1 MVLLKCCDFS
11 FMLSLTNVHRDVPT
25 RNGRFHILKGVSFEA
40 QAGEVTALLGP
51 NGAGKTTTLSI
62 AQGIDKASAG
72 TVRLLGVD
80 PYRAGAGLRSQ
91 VGVMLQDGG
100 LPMAVT
106 GERLLQHLERF
117 YQHPADIEAL
127 MDRLD
132 IQDFRD
138 RPIRRLSGGQRQRLG
153 MAAAL
158 VGRPR
163 VVFLDEPSAGLDPVS
178 RHIVFE
184 LIEELKTVDV
194 CIILTTH
201 LLEDAQRLAD
211 HVVLIRDGR
220 VEAAGSVEELTSTGL
235 RPPFTFRVPE
245 ELTTEQQQDFPA
257 HLKLNRADL
266 SSDSLVWS
274 VAGIET
280 PADLH
285 ALTAWMLKHSI
296 MPMDMGLHSKS
307 LEDVFWELTAHDHA

>member
-1 MVLLKCCDFS
+1 
-11 FMLSLTNVHRDVPT
+11 MLSLTNVHRDVPA
-25 RNGRFHILKGVSFEA
+25 RNGRFHILKGVSFRA

-80 PYRAGAGLRSQ
+80 PYRAGADLRSQ

-106 GERLLQHLERF
+106 GQRLLQHLQRL
-117 YQHPADIEAL
+117 YRQPADIDAL

-132 IQDFRD
+132 INDFKD
-138 RPIRRLSGGQRQRLG
+138 RQIRRFSGGQRQRLG

-178 RHIVFE
+178 RRIVFE
-184 LIEELKTVDV
+184 LIEELKAVGV

-220 VEAAGSVEELTSTGL
+220 VEAAGSVQELTATGF
-235 RPPFTFRVPE
+235 RPPFTFRVAE
-245 ELTTEQQQDFPA
+245 ELTVEQRQDFPP
-257 HLKLNRADL
+257 HLSLFRDDL
-266 SSDSLVWS
+266 QTESLTWCVS
-274 VAGIET
+274 GIEG

-285 ALTAWMLKHSI
+285 ALTAWMVHHDI
-296 MPMDMGLHSKS
+296 MPVDMGLNSKS

>member
-1 MVLLKCCDFS
+1 
-11 FMLSLTNVHRDVPT
+11 MLSLVNVHRDVPART
-25 RNGRFHILKGVSFEA
+25 GRFHILKGVSFKA

-62 AQGIDKASAG
+62 AQGIDKASSG
-72 TVRLLGVD
+72 TVKLLGVD

-91 VGVMLQDGG
+91 VGVMLQNGG

-106 GERLLQHLERF
+106 GERLLNHLARLYEA
-117 YQHPADIEAL
+117 PAHIHSLISRLEIHDFK
-127 MDRLD
+127 DR
-132 IQDFRD
+132 Q
-138 RPIRRLSGGQRQRLG
+138 IRRLSGGQRQRLG

-163 VVFLDEPSAGLDPVS
+163 VVFLDEPSAGLDPAS
-178 RHIVFE
+178 RLIVFD
-184 LIEELKTVDV
+184 LIEELKASGV

-220 VEAAGSVEELTSTGL
+220 VETAGTVEELTATEL
-235 RPPFTFRVPE
+235 RPPFMFRLANP
-245 ELTTEQQQDFPA
+245 LTETQRADFPV
-257 HLKLNRADL
+257 HLT
-266 SSDSLVWS
+266 LVEDTFGPSYTWQVS
-274 VAGIET
+274 GIDT

-285 ALTAWMLKHSI
+285 ALTAWLMNHNL
-296 MPMDMGLHSKS
+296 MPTDVGMTGKS
-307 LEDVFWELTAHDHA
+307 LEDVFWELTTHDET

>member
-1 MVLLKCCDFS
+1 
-11 FMLSLTNVHRDVPT
+11 MLSLTNVHRDVPA

-62 AQGIDKASAG
+62 AQGIDRASSG

-80 PYRAGAGLRSQ
+80 PYRAGADLRSQ

-100 LPMAVT
+100 LPMSVT
-106 GERLLQHLERF
+106 SERLLQHLRRL
-117 YQHPADIEAL
+117 YKRPADIEAL

-132 IQDFRD
+132 IHDFKD
-138 RPIRRLSGGQRQRLG
+138 RQIRRLSGGQRQRLG

-178 RHIVFE
+178 RRIVFE
-184 LIEELKTVDV
+184 LIEELKAMGV

-220 VEAAGSVEELTSTGL
+220 IEASGTVAELTSTGL
-235 RPPFTFRVPE
+235 RPPFIFRVAVDLTE
-245 ELTTEQQQDFPA
+245 EQRRDFPEQ
-257 HLKLNRADL
+257 LTLTRDEL
-266 SSDSLVWS
+266 IGDSFVWC
-274 VAGIET
+274 VAGVET
-280 PADLH
+280 PKDLH
-285 ALTAWMLKHSI
+285 ALTGWMVRHNV
-296 MPMDMGLHSKS
+296 MPMDMGLNSKS
-307 LEDVFWELTAHDHA
+307 LEDVFWELTTHDHA

>member
-1 MVLLKCCDFS
+1 
-11 FMLSLTNVHRDVPT
+11 MLSLSNVHRDVPA

-51 NGAGKTTTLSI
+51 NGAGKTTTLAI
-62 AQGIDKASAG
+62 AQGIEKASSG

-106 GERLLQHLERF
+106 GERLLEHLQKLYR
-117 YQHPADIEAL
+117 QPADIDAL
-127 MDRLD
+127 MERLD
-132 IQDFRD
+132 IHDFKD
-138 RPIRRLSGGQRQRLG
+138 RQIRRLSGGQRQRLG

-158 VGRPR
+158 IGRPR

-178 RHIVFE
+178 RRIVFD
-184 LIEELKTVDV
+184 LITELKAVGV

-220 VEAAGSVEELTSTGL
+220 VEASGTVAELTSTGL
-235 RPPFTFRVPE
+235 RPPFTLRLAE
-245 ELTTEQQQDFPA
+245 ELTCDQED
-257 HLKLNRADL
+257 DL
-266 SSDSLVWS
+266 PERLTLRREEIDPDALVWS
-274 VAGIET
+274 IAGVET

-285 ALTAWMLKHSI
+285 ALTAWLVRHDI
-296 MPMDMGLHSKS
+296 MPVEMGMNSKS

>member
-1 MVLLKCCDFS
+1 
-11 FMLSLTNVHRDVPT
+11 MLSLTNIHRDVPVAK
-25 RNGRFHILKGVSFEA
+25 GRFQILKGISFEA
-40 QAGEVTALLGP
+40 KAGEVTALLGP

-62 AQGIDKASAG
+62 AQGIDKASSG

-91 VGVMLQDGG
+91 VGVMLQEGG
-100 LPMAVT
+100 LPMSVT
-106 GERLLQHLERF
+106 GARLLQHLQRLYE
-117 YQHPADIEAL
+117 QPADIERL

-132 IQDFRD
+132 IHSFKD
-138 RPIRRLSGGQRQRLG
+138 RQIRRLSGGQRQRLG

-178 RHIVFE
+178 RRIVFE
-184 LIEELKTVDV
+184 LIEDLKSRGV

-201 LLEDAQRLAD
+201 VLEDAQRLAD

-220 VEAAGSVEELTSTGL
+220 VETAGTVDELTATGL
-235 RPPFTFRVPE
+235 QPPLRFRLDFD
-245 ELTTEQQQDFPA
+245 LTAAQKADFPSQLA
-257 HLKLNRADL
+257 L
-266 SSDSLVWS
+266 STDVMTGESFVWHI
-274 VAGIET
+274 AGIET

-285 ALTAWMLKHSI
+285 AVTAWWARHDL
-296 MPMDMGLHSKS
+296 MPVDMGLTGKS